1 MGKKNKNNKK
11 YKGYHPEMA
20 FGVIVA
26 GDREIK
32 CSAIYNYL
40 VSLTDKEIVKY
51 VNDRVKEGHH
61 YPSIQQVTRGLV
73 LSKYFPQ
80 LLAPLNVSSTIQR
93 DMETINEELVPGL
106 IYRMRIE
113 ARDGARCAQSYFA
126 AYTTAIPKYIASCK
140 LIRHSDG
147 ILYHICDYR
156 VVEDEYTRELFRMI
170 LDDDNFFNEFSPIV
184 CEGLLQL
191 LKKYG
196 NGDIE
201 HDDYVRIAD
210 WYLKDLRLESSFDG
224 AHGFLKAMSGMTEI
238 DTLQEL
244 ALEFYEE
251 HSSSMD
257 RMMKRFPQYDYV
269 NRGKCDVYA
278 SISDY
283 VKKNGEKEEDFFI
296 EEADGKANPASH
308 AGKRAANKAKR
319 AEYRLKVI
327 EAMDILFKE
336 VQKISS
342 DFRVLNFTPNELK
355 TKKAHSDYI
364 AIAFKH
370 GDHWYILVD
379 SLRLGEGAIFLWK
392 GEYSK
397 GLEVLKQARS
407 FARETPGI
415 THKNHYH
422 SIENIVKYRA
432 IIQEAL

>member
-11 YKGYHPEMA
+11 YKGYHPELA
-20 FGVIVA
+20 GGVV
-26 GDREIK
+26 GTDRGEIK

-40 VSLTDKEIVKY
+40 ISLTEEDIVNY
-51 VNDRVKEGHH
+51 VNDRVEHDHH
-61 YPSIQQVTRGLV
+61 YPSIEQITKGFIMQ
-73 LSKYFPQ
+73 KFFPQ
-80 LLAPLNVSSTIQR
+80 LMAPLNSPFIQEQ
-93 DMETINEELVPGL
+93 MEVINTKLVPGL
-106 IYRMRIE
+106 IYRMQVE
-113 ARDGARCAQSYFA
+113 GRDGAPGPKNYFA
-126 AYTTAIPKYIASCK
+126 GYTTAIPIYIADCK
-140 LIRHSDG
+140 LIRDRDDN
-147 ILYHICDYR
+147 LYHVCDYR
-156 VVEDEYTRELFRMI
+156 MIKDEYTQSLFESI
-170 LDDDNFFNEFSPIV
+170 IDGDEFIEEFGDV
-184 CEGLLQL
+184 IAKGLLQL
-191 LKKYG
+191 ISRYDDG
-196 NGDIE
+196 NID

-210 WYLKDLRLESSFDG
+210 WYLKDLKLEGSFGG
-224 AHGFLKAMSGMTEI
+224 ASYFMDAMSGMSKIESF
-238 DTLQEL
+238 QEL

-257 RMMKRFPQYDYV
+257 KMMKRFPQYDYV

-296 EEADGKANPASH
+296 EEADGKANSASRT
-308 AGKRAANKAKR
+308 GKRATNKAKR

-355 TKKAHSDYI
+355 TKKAHSNYI

>member
-11 YKGYHPEMA
+11 YKGYHPELA
-20 FGVIVA
+20 GGVVCTDH
-26 GDREIK
+26 GEIM
-32 CSAIYNYL
+32 CSEIYDYL
-40 VSLTDKEIVKY
+40 ISLTEEDIVNY
-51 VNDRVKEGHH
+51 VNDRVEHGHH
-61 YPSIQQVTRGLV
+61 YPSLEQITKGFIMQ
-73 LSKYFPQ
+73 KFFPQ
-80 LLAPLNVSSTIQR
+80 LMAPLNSLFIQEQ
-93 DMETINEELVPGL
+93 MEAIDTKLVPGL
-106 IYRMRIE
+106 IFRMQVE
-113 ARDGARCAQSYFA
+113 GKDGAPGPKNYVAS
-126 AYTTAIPKYIASCK
+126 YTTAIPIYIADCK
-140 LIRHSDG
+140 LIRDRDDN
-147 ILYHICDYR
+147 LYHVCDYR
-156 VVEDEYTRELFRMI
+156 MIKDEFTQDLFKSI
-170 LDDDNFFNEFSPIV
+170 IDGDEFIKEFGDV
-184 CEGLLQL
+184 IAKGLLQL
-191 LKKYG
+191 ISRYDEG
-196 NGDIE
+196 NID

-210 WYLKDLRLESSFDG
+210 WYLKDLKLEGSFDG
-224 AHGFLKAMSGMTEI
+224 ALYFMDAMSGMSKI
-238 DTLQEL
+238 DALQEI

-283 VKKNGEKEEDFFI
+283 VKKNGGKEEDFFI
-296 EEADGKANPASH
+296 EEADGEANSASR

-336 VQKISS
+336 IQKVSS

-370 GDHWYILVD
+370 GEEWYILVD

-407 FARETPGI
+407 FARKTPGI

>member
-11 YKGYHPEMA
+11 YKGYHPEMT

-147 ILYHICDYR
+147 TLYHICDYR

-170 LDDDNFFNEFSPIV
+170 LDDNNFFNEFSPII

-224 AHGFLKAMSGMTEI
+224 AHGFLKAMSGMTEF

-269 NRGKCDVYA
+269 NRGKCDVYT

-283 VKKNGEKEEDFFI
+283 VKKNGGKEEDFFI
-296 EEADGKANPASH
+296 EEADGEANSASR

-336 VQKISS
+336 VQKVSS

-370 GDHWYILVD
+370 GEEWSILVD
-379 SLRLGEGAIFLWK
+379 SIKPGNAVYIWSGEK
-392 GEYSK
+392 YSH
-397 GLEVLKQARS
+397 GLEIFKMAKTYARQ
-407 FARETPGI
+407 EPGVRR
-415 THKNHYH
+415 KNHVQTKEFAEIYK
-422 SIENIVKYRA
+422 SL
-432 IIQEAL
+432 AL